1 LGFSVSALEKFLG
14 FGRRISQTSDL
25 AAAIRNNLAKA
36 DSENTFTSG
45 SYRPTTDSQYLNK

>member
-1 LGFSVSALEKFLG
+1 LEKFLG

-36 DSENTFTSG
+36 DPENAFTSG
-45 SYRPTTDSQYLNK
+45 S